1 MKTTALTFR
10 SRRGRR
16 HTADDRGDDETGA
29 PRLQTEAPKGET
41 HATRVRWDF
50 SGDRL
55 LPWPLP
61 VSALAVASCRRGDKN
76 PGYAPV
82 ANRLFPRVLVG
93 GAFLSGEDDVRL
105 QFPVEQ
111 LLLKTLNAFDWW
123 LLGD

>member
-1 MKTTALTFR
+1 MKRALR
-10 SRRGRR
+10 GSRRRIRR
-16 HTADDRGDDETGA
+16 EKPTQVASAGI
-29 PRLQTEAPKGET
+29 
-41 HATRVRWDF
+41 F

-61 VSALAVASCRRGDKN
+61 VSPWRWRSCRRGDKN
-76 PGYAPV
+76 PGYASV

-105 QFPVEQ
+105 LFPVEQ